1 MTGTLLKINGVWVTD
16 PDPDSWSPVNCYEW
30 TAGSGRVN
38 TTGLFVGARKFC
50 KYKLPCKL
58 DNASCRRFGRDTIP
72 LSRTDPTLQNWSFGT
87 MASIILYLPTQAT
100 MYRRGLSDLT
110 VVSITRAVL
119 SHSQNVRRAYVHHSK
134 Q

>member
-38 TTGLFVGARKFC
+38 TTGLSWWC
-50 KYKLPCKL
+50 KVSLQNINCL
-58 DNASCRRFGRDTIP
+58 ASGQCFLSQIRPRYNP

>member
-50 KYKLPCKL
+50 KYKLPCKWTML
-58 DNASCRRFGRDTIP
+58 PVADSAEIQSLIED
-72 LSRTDPTLQNWSFGT
+72 DPTLQNWSFGT

>member
-38 TTGLFVGARKFC
+38 TTGLFVGARKF
-50 KYKLPCKL
+50 
-58 DNASCRRFGRDTIP
+58 
-72 LSRTDPTLQNWSFGT
+72 WSFGT
-87 MASIILYLPTQAT
+87 MASIILYPPTQAT

-134 Q
+134 R

>member
-50 KYKLPCKL
+50 KYKLPCKWTML
-58 DNASCRRFGRDTIP
+58 PVADSAEIQSLIEDGPDFAELEFWHNGKYYSISANASDYVP
-72 LSRTDPTLQNWSFGT
+72 Q
-87 MASIILYLPTQAT
+87 
-100 MYRRGLSDLT
+100 GLSDLT

-119 SHSQNVRRAYVHHSK
+119 SHSQSVRRAYVHHSK

>member
-50 KYKLPCKL
+50 KYKLPCKWTML
-58 DNASCRRFGRDTIP
+58 PVADSAEIQSLIEDGPDFAELEFWHNGKYYSISANASDYVP
-72 LSRTDPTLQNWSFGT
+72 Q
-87 MASIILYLPTQAT
+87 
-100 MYRRGLSDLT
+100 GLSDLT